1 MRRSGLRIRS
11 ELGDAQLQ
19 VRVVDDPAQAGGAD
33 LIVLAVKLWDT
44 EAAARAIARV
54 PGAAVSLQNGVDKDD
69 VLVKAL
75 GRDRVLGVIAHTGKL
90 QRVTLGELDGSRTPR
105 LQAAV
110 DAFKSAGVETVL
122 SDEVRKAT
130 WEKFVFLTALSG
142 MTALTRKPIG
152 EVRAHPATRAMLLDA
167 LREAVA
173 VARAEGA
180 KIDESFAQKQLEVMD
195 SLPPPMLASMA
206 QDLLRGR
213 RLELPWLSGAVV
225 QRAAKHGIAVPAH
238 RGIYAGLVLHAGAG
252 A

>member
-1 MRRSGLRIRS
+1 
-11 ELGDAQLQ
+11 
-19 VRVVDDPAQAGGAD
+19 
-33 LIVLAVKLWDT
+33 
-44 EAAARAIARV
+44 
-54 PGAAVSLQNGVDKDD
+54 
-69 VLVKAL
+69 
-75 GRDRVLGVIAHTGKL
+75 
-90 QRVTLGELDGSRTPR
+90 
-105 LQAAV
+105 
-110 DAFKSAGVETVL
+110 
-122 SDEVRKAT
+122 
-130 WEKFVFLTALSG
+130 